1 MKGPHSKVRPQPKR
15 KLRSAGALLL
25 PALLALLAAGCGSDE
40 KPKPAKLTKINSDN
54 QCVALSAT
62 PGARMAGQLLRIK
75 VETVRK
81 RGLLGG
87 KGSCEPVPNAGVM
100 FRIVG
105 THRGAT
111 LYSSDAVDI
120 KDTDQPVR
128 QVLATT
134 DGGGSAA
141 TGLKVGNEP
150 GDIAVEVSLPEHPWT
165 QDPETKKYTGVE
177 PVVFHISAG
186 VTKENDGSEAIA
198 GARLD
203 KDIAVVLTGA
213 DGKPLAGVPVEWHI
227 EKGPKH
233 TSFTGKESK
242 TDATGRAVAH
252 VKMGDGTGQVIV
264 AARVADVEQGL
275 AFRTIRFNLF
285 SMNRFG
291 VLIIVVGGLALFI
304 MGMKIMTDGLTRVA
318 GARMK
323 AVLQAFTKN
332 PLIGVGVGTG
342 VTAVIQSSSATSVM
356 VIGFVNAGLLSLER
370 AIGLIM
376 GANIGTTVTAQMI
389 SFKLSSL
396 ALPAIAIGVAVQLLS
411 KRKTTQNWGMVLAGF
426 GVLFTGLS
434 TMSGVLKG
442 LQHSPSILG
451 FFESIDCTPG
461 AGEFMPMGKTLLA
474 IGIGTLV
481 TFMVQSSSAA
491 IGLLLALASAK
502 LIGFHTAIPILL
514 GSNIGTTTTA
524 MLAVI
529 GANRGARRTAVA
541 HALFNVAGSLIM
553 YLMFFITWNGQPVFL
568 QLVNWMTAGDAFAAK
583 PENLE
588 RHIANAHTLFNVV
601 CTFAFLPFIP
611 LIAWTCR
618 KIIPETKDE
627 KEEGPRYLEPHLL
640 DTPPMALERAKS
652 ELIYMTG
659 LARKAL
665 VDNFGAFTAGT
676 MPNRERLDRREAR
689 IDELQHDITA
699 YIVKLSQRDLLEVES
714 QQLPLLMHAVN
725 DAERIGDHAENLLEL
740 AEHRAERKL
749 DLSDQAQGELREL
762 FGELE
767 AMFRH
772 VITVLED
779 DDRPAAERAL
789 RCEERVN
796 QLSRELGRNHTR
808 RLEKGECSLTSGVAF
823 LDMVANLEK
832 VGDHLTNIAQA
843 GRDLV
848 GVRNGN

>member
-1 MKGPHSKVRPQPKR
+1 MPA
-15 KLRSAGALLL
+15 LIALLL
-25 PALLALLAAGCGSDE
+25 AGCGSDE
-40 KPKPAKLTKINSDN
+40 RPVPAKIRKIGGDN
-54 QCVALSAT
+54 QCVALSAD
-62 PGARMAGQLLRIK
+62 PQKRRAPDVLRVK
-75 VETVRK
+75 VETARHP
-81 RGLLGG
+81 GMLGG
-87 KGSCEPVPNAGVM
+87 KGSSEPVPGTRVR
-100 FRIVG
+100 FRIIG
-105 THRGAT
+105 RHRGARLLST
-111 LYSSDAVDI
+111 EVGERSG
-120 KDTDQPVR
+120 PVE
-128 QVLATT
+128 QLEVTT

-141 TGLKVGNEP
+141 AALSVGNQA
-150 GDIAVEVSLPEHPWT
+150 GDIAVEVSLPEHPWKE
-165 QDPETKKYTGVE
+165 DPKTGKSTGIK
-177 PVVFHISAG
+177 PVVFHLSAG
-186 VTKENDGSEAIA
+186 VTRENDGAEGGS
-198 GARLD
+198 GHRLD
-203 KDIAVVLTGA
+203 NDIALLLTGP

-227 EKGPKH
+227 EKGPKN
-233 TSFTGKESK
+233 TRFTGKDSK
-242 TDATGRAVAH
+242 TDAEGRAVAQ

-264 AARVADVEQGL
+264 AARVADIERGI
-275 AFRTIRFNLF
+275 AFHTVRFGLF
-285 SMNRFG
+285 SMSRWG
-291 VLIIVVGGLALFI
+291 VLVVVVGGLALFI

-332 PLIGVGVGTG
+332 PLVGVGVGTG

-396 ALPAIAIGVAVQLLS
+396 ALPAIAIGVAIQLLS

-442 LQHSPSILG
+442 LQHSPSIRS
-451 FFESIDCTPG
+451 FFSSIDCTPADG
-461 AGEFMPMGKTLLA
+461 GFMPAGKTLLA

-541 HALFNVAGSLIM
+541 HALFNVVGSLIM
-553 YLMFFITWNGQPVFL
+553 YLLFFVTWNGQPVFL
-568 QLVNWMTAGDAFAAK
+568 QLVNWMTNGNAFADK

-601 CTFAFLPFIP
+601 CTLAFVPFIP
-611 LIAWTCR
+611 LLAWACR
-618 KIIPETKDE
+618 KIVPETKDE

-640 DTPPMALERAKS
+640 DTPPLALERAKS
-652 ELIYMTG
+652 ELLYMTG
-659 LARKAL
+659 LSRKAL
-665 VDNFGAFTAGT
+665 VENFNAFTSGT
-676 MPNRERLDRREAR
+676 MPDRERLDRREAR
-689 IDELQHDITA
+689 IDELQHDITE

-714 QQLPLLMHAVN
+714 QQLPLLMHSVN

-740 AEHRAERKL
+740 GERRVERKL
-749 DLSDQAQGELREL
+749 PLSDQAQGELREL
-762 FGELE
+762 FGEVE

-772 VITVLED
+772 VITLLEEGE
-779 DDRPAAERAL
+779 RAAAERAL
-789 RCEERVN
+789 HCEERIN
-796 QLSRELGRNHTR
+796 GLSRELGRNHTR
-808 RLEKGECSLTSGVAF
+808 RLEKGECTLTSGVVF
-823 LDMVANLEK
+823 LDMIANLEK

-843 GRDLV
+843 GRELASL
-848 GVRNGN
+848 RNGS

>member
-1 MKGPHSKVRPQPKR
+1 MKAEPKR
-15 KLRSAGALLL
+15 RLRSAGAVLV
-25 PALLALLAAGCGSDE
+25 PALLVVLAAGCGSDE
-40 KPKPAKLTKINSDN
+40 KPVPAKIKKISGDS
-54 QCVALSAT
+54 QCVALSTDA
-62 PGARMAGQLLRIK
+62 ARREAPEILRVK
-75 VETVRK
+75 VETARQ
-81 RGLLGG
+81 RGMLGG
-87 KGSCEPVPNAGVM
+87 KGSSEPVPGTKVR

-105 THRGAT
+105 KDRGAQ
-111 LYSSDAVDI
+111 LLSSSEGKLDNRLREI
-120 KDTDQPVR
+120 TT
-128 QVLATT
+128 TT

-141 TGLKVGNEP
+141 LNLAVGNQP
-150 GDIAVEVSLPEHPWT
+150 GDIVVEAALPEFPWK
-165 QDPETKKYTGVE
+165 QDPKTGKHTGVK
-177 PVVFHISAG
+177 PAVFHISAG
-186 VTKENDGSEAIA
+186 VSKENDGAEA
-198 GARLD
+198 GSGHRLD
-203 KDIAVVLTGA
+203 KDIALVLTGP
-213 DGKPLAGVPVEWHI
+213 DGKPLTNVPVEWHI
-227 EKGPKH
+227 EKGPKK
-233 TSFTGKESK
+233 TTFTGKDSK
-242 TDATGRAVAH
+242 TDAAGRAVAH

-264 AARVADVEQGL
+264 AARVADLERGV
-275 AFRTIRFNLF
+275 AFHTIRFKLF
-285 SMNRFG
+285 SMSRWG
-291 VLIIVVGGLALFI
+291 VLVIVVGGLALFI

-451 FFESIDCTPG
+451 FFKSIDCTPG
-461 AGEFMPMGKTLLA
+461 PGEFMPAGKTLLA

-502 LIGFHTAIPILL
+502 LIGYHTAIPILL

-541 HALFNVAGSLIM
+541 HALFNVIGSL
-553 YLMFFITWNGQPVFL
+553 LMFLLFFVTWKGQPVFL
-568 QLVNWMTAGDAFAAK
+568 QLVNWMTSGNAFADE

-601 CTFAFLPFIP
+601 CTLAFVPFVP
-611 LIAWTCR
+611 LLAWACR
-618 KIIPETKDE
+618 KIVPETKDE

-640 DTPPMALERAKS
+640 DTPPLALERAKS
-652 ELIYMTG
+652 ELLYMTG
-659 LARKAL
+659 LSRKAL
-665 VDNFGAFTAGT
+665 VDNFGAFVAGT
-676 MPNRERLDRREAR
+676 MPDRERLDRREAR
-689 IDELQHDITA
+689 IDELQHDITD

-740 AEHRAERKL
+740 GERRVERKL
-749 DLSDQAQGELREL
+749 HLSDQAQGELREL
-762 FGELE
+762 FGEVE

-772 VITVLED
+772 VIAVLED

-789 RCEERVN
+789 HCEERIN
-796 QLSRELGRNHTR
+796 ELTNELGRNHTR
-808 RLEKGECSLTSGVAF
+808 RLEKGDCSLTSGVVF

-843 GRDLV
+843 GRDLA
-848 GVRNGN
+848 GVRNGS